1 MRKLICL
8 LAFAISFAG
17 VANAQSIVVID
28 ENGVVTK
35 QIYTQTNN
43 TNTQSD
49 VPAVTVVRES
59 PKIYNSYYYDKDSTR
74 NAMIAGITT
83 AVVGGLI
90 YDGFHHHRKHL
101 QKPHKLHNPKPKNF
115 KPHKFHNPRPK
126 NFKPHK
132 RR

>member
-1 MRKLICL
+1 MRKLICS
-8 LAFAISFAG
+8 LAFVLCFPG

-35 QIYTQTNN
+35 QIYTDPNVVSA
-43 TNTQSD
+43 QSS

-59 PKIYNSYYYDKDSTR
+59 PKIYNSYYYDRDSTR
-74 NAMIAGITT
+74 NAMLAGITT

-90 YDGFHHHRKHL
+90 YDSFHHHKKHL
-101 QKPHKLHNPKPKNF
+101 QKPHKIHNPKPI
-115 KPHKFHNPRPK
+115 

>member
-1 MRKLICL
+1 MRKLICS
-8 LAFAISFAG
+8 LAFVLCFAG

-35 QIYTQTNN
+35 QIYTDPNVVSA
-43 TNTQSD
+43 QSS

-59 PKIYNSYYYDKDSTR
+59 PKIYNSYYYDRDSTR

-90 YDGFHHHRKHL
+90 YDGFHHHKKHL
-101 QKPHKLHNPKPKNF
+101 QKPHKLHKPKPI
-115 KPHKFHNPRPK
+115 